1 MTDTSLSPD
10 TSTALQVLPMVAAQP
25 GIWFADQLSP
35 WSNTFAV
42 AHYVDINGE
51 LTPDRM
57 LDAIRQGLMEA
68 DTVRARFAER
78 DGGVVQILPGA
89 GDDGNLPHPEYI
101 DLSHEA
107 DAPAAA
113 LAMMRQDLAGNL
125 RAGGDEVL
133 YRHILFRLST
143 APARWFW
150 YQRYHHLM
158 VDGFSFTAL
167 TRRIA
172 HIYHALRD
180 GVSAGP
186 SPFTPFSAVVREY
199 LDERHVAACA
209 RDKIFWLDKCR
220 QLPPPVSLAAQ
231 PLSDSRPSPH
241 VLRYSLRLDADDF
254 AQLTAP
260 SLTTRLS
267 VMEIALA
274 LTAVWVGRLGG
285 RTAYTAG
292 FTFMRRMGS
301 QALNA
306 IGPVV
311 NVLPV
316 PIYADPD
323 ATLYEVAR
331 VVAAEL
337 KAVRRHQAYDGEQL
351 LRDLGRIGES
361 QGMMGPTFNIKL
373 FDYQLE
379 FHGVKAITHPLAS
392 GPVSDLEIDLY
403 IDENGALSVELLAN
417 QARYQQQQLADYAAC
432 LPLLLRQFA
441 GNASLAVGEASLL
454 DETAR
459 DRLSGWSDGGVTR
472 CVEHETSVLDAFLRQ
487 CAQQPEAVALCWKD
501 ENISYRQLR
510 QRASRLARRLLDGKP
525 QSPVAIL
532 LPRGPECVVA
542 MLAVMMAGQVIM
554 VLDAD
559 SPPERLAMTIAE
571 SQPERLITIEAWR
584 SRFAACAT
592 IPTLCLDSECLTAVS
607 DLPPDDAERG
617 FSLRGDHLAYIIY
630 TSGSTG
636 RPKGVMNTHGALLNL
651 LNVHRAGAFAAAAKR
666 LSDRGETRRLHTGH
680 SAAWVFDASW
690 DPLLGMLDGQIMDL
704 FDDDTRRDALAL
716 VTAIQRQR
724 TDIIEVTP
732 LMLTQM
738 LAAGLFA
745 SGRHQPLMIL
755 LGGEAVSPALW
766 QQLRQHPQVAARNYY
781 GPTECTVDSVIADPA
796 DAAEPVI
803 GRPVSGMCVWVLDAR
818 LQPTPVGAIGEL
830 YLGGAGLARGY
841 LGRAGLTAAR
851 FVASPF
857 GQGERLYRTGDLV
870 RWRADGQLDFVG
882 RIDHQVKIRGYRI
895 ELGEV
900 ENALSALP
908 EVESAAV
915 VTRETAGRFQLAA
928 YCAVGEALA
937 AEPERVSER
946 LYARL
951 RERIPEYMLPSQLVV
966 LPQLPITSSGK
977 IDRRALPQPEA
988 KRLPRRRPQ
997 NARERLL
1004 CDAIAAVLRLE
1015 AFYADEDFFLQGGDS
1030 ISAMML
1036 ANALRQA
1043 GYQLS
1048 ARDIFSLRTPL
1059 AMAPAM
1065 SAWHDDDTPPTLP
1078 LLTDDKALMA
1088 RVGAKYGP
1096 VSWVLPTLP
1105 LQQGLLF
1112 HAQLGDGSGNYNAL
1126 SRFDFDG
1133 ALTAARIKAALNSM
1147 LDRHPQLNACFDTTL
1162 CDAPLQILPRRS
1174 TDNRWPWR
1182 QHDLRGMDER
1192 EQQRHLQ
1199 RIEQEELDRDLLID
1213 GSDAPLV
1220 RAVLVQFSSRRSTLL
1235 IVAHHL
1241 VADGWSSAIML
1252 RELLFV
1258 FGGMTASLP
1267 TPQADYAAVIARLT
1281 SRDKGPAQAAWREAL
1296 TDVAPCVLFGDAPST
1311 QGAMRRLPVT
1321 LEPELQRGLE
1331 SLRLRWGLTLNTLLQ
1346 GIWATLLGAVSGRD
1360 DVVFGTP
1367 VSGRFAGP
1375 AGTGDHIGLFSN
1387 TVPVRIRLQ
1396 PHRALLEQLVQIQP
1410 KQVDLLAHDDLGLGE
1425 IQQLAG
1431 GEALFDTLLVVEN
1444 YPDEGELLHRPFGE
1458 VRCTS
1463 MCNRGYTHYPLTL
1476 MAVPGDTLSLHLEY
1490 RAGQVD
1496 ADAMALRLQLLF
1508 RQLVAA
1514 PERPLAA
1521 LSLLSESEQAMLR
1534 HANQTGHE
1542 VMPDTLSGLLARQAV
1557 RSPQAVALVD
1567 ETHSL
1572 SYAEVREQVER
1583 LAQRLAVAGVIP
1595 GDTVAVALPRSIFLS
1610 LALMAV
1616 VEAGAAYL
1624 PLDTGYPDERLQ
1636 LMIDDAQPR
1645 LIITDATQRG
1655 RFAASGQIFS
1665 YGSLLTADRDLP
1677 PCRQAPSPHH
1687 PAYIIYTSGSTSRPK
1702 GVVIAHNAIVNRL
1715 LWMQHQFPLGADDV
1729 VLQKT
1734 PCSFD
1739 VSVWEFFWPL
1749 MVGAT
1754 LVMAPPEAHRDPAA
1768 LMALTE
1774 KHRITTMH
1782 FVPSMLAAF
1791 VDALDDENAVRT
1803 CATLR
1808 RVFCSGEAL
1817 STELSRGWER
1827 MTGVPLYNLY
1837 GPTEAAVD
1845 VSWHDAYGQA
1855 LSAVSGVSVPIGRPV
1870 WNTGLRILDPWL
1882 RPVPPGVAG
1891 ELYLTGEQLAQGYL
1905 HRRELTASRFV
1916 ADPGAVGKR
1925 MYCTGDVA
1933 RWLPGGEVEYLGR
1946 RDDQLKIRG
1955 QRIEPGE
1962 IESALAALPGVHQA
1976 AVQARILGQR
1986 GSTAGADA
1994 RQLVGYVVPEAAAQ
2008 LDGEALRAALALQ
2021 LPAHMVP
2028 VAVVILPSLPLSANG
2043 KLDRKALPL
2052 PEESGG
2058 RRGRP
2063 PRPGLETQLAGLF
2076 ARLLERDDVN
2086 ATDDFFALGGHSLL
2100 AMRLAAEL
2108 RRELDKPV
2116 SVGQLMVASSVE
2128 KLAQLLDGERAG
2140 EEMRRAGFDQVL
2152 PLRSGEG
2159 HPLFCIHPASGF
2171 AWQFSVLPRY
2181 LASRWAV
2188 IGLQS
2193 PRPEGPIARCATMD
2207 EVCEHH
2213 LVNLRRV
2220 QPHGPYHLMGYSLG
2234 GTVAQGIAAR
2244 LQAQGETVAFLGLL
2258 DTYPPETQDW
2268 TASMDEKARQE
2279 VDNERDLFMAASA
2292 ETVDLALER
2301 QKRSMFDDIEANYA
2315 DSVRLLSQ
2323 TRTARY
2329 QGEATLFVAKGSLP
2343 EGMDVQAVWAP
2354 YVRRLRVFELDCC
2367 HIDIISPASL
2377 ARLGPLIDKVL
2388 SGL

>member
-10 TSTALQVLPMVAAQP
+10 TATSLQVLPMVAAQP

-42 AHYVDINGE
+42 AHYVEINAE
-51 LTPDRM
+51 LTPELM
-57 LDAIRQGLMEA
+57 LDAIRQGLMET
-68 DTVRARFAER
+68 DTVRARFEER
-78 DGGVVQILPGA
+78 DGEAVQILPAA
-89 GDDGNLPHPEYI
+89 GDDSNPPRPEYI

-107 DAPAAA
+107 DAPALA
-113 LAMMRQDLAGNL
+113 LAVMRQDLAGNL
-125 RAGGDEVL
+125 RAGGDKVL
-133 YRHILFRLST
+133 YRHILFRLSG

-172 HIYHALRD
+172 QIYAARCR
-180 GVSAGP
+180 GISAGP

-199 LDERHVAACA
+199 LDGRNSAASERN
-209 RDKIFWLDKCR
+209 RDFWLEKCQ
-220 QLPPPVSLAAQ
+220 QLPPSVSLSAQ
-231 PLSDSRPSPH
+231 PLSDNHPSPH
-241 VLRYSLRLDADDF
+241 VLRHSVRLDADDF
-254 AQLTAP
+254 ARLTAP
-260 SLTTRLS
+260 ALTARLS
-267 VMEIALA
+267 AMEIALA
-274 LTAVWVGRLGG
+274 LTAIWVGRLSG

-301 QALNA
+301 EALNA
-306 IGPVV
+306 VGPVV

-361 QGMMGPTFNIKL
+361 QGVMGPTFNIKL

-379 FHGVKAITHPLAS
+379 FHGVKAITHQLAS

-403 IDENGALSVELLAN
+403 LDESGALSVELLAN
-417 QARYQQQQLADYAAC
+417 QARYRQEQLADYAAS

-441 GNASLAVGEASLL
+441 RDGSLAVGEVSLL

-459 DRLSGWSDGGVTR
+459 QRLSQWGDGGEPQRVK
-472 CVEHETSVLDAFLRQ
+472 HETTVLDAFLRQ
-487 CAQQPEAVALCWKD
+487 CEEQPQAVALRWQD
-501 ENISYRQLR
+501 EEISYRELG
-510 QRASRLARRLLDGKP
+510 QRAFRLARLLLDGEA
-525 QSPVAIL
+525 QSPAAIL

-542 MLAVMMAGQVIM
+542 MLAVMMAGQVVM

-559 SPPERLAMTIAE
+559 SPPERLAMMIAE
-571 SQPERLITIEAWR
+571 SRPGRLITIETLR
-584 SRFAACAT
+584 PRFAAFTA
-592 IPTLCLDSECLTAVS
+592 IPLVCLDSAPLTAFS
-607 DLPPDDAERG
+607 DRPLDDAERG
-617 FSLRGDHLAYIIY
+617 FPLRGEHLAYIIY

-636 RPKGVMNTHGALLNL
+636 TPKGVMNTHGALLNL
-651 LNVHRAGAFAAAAKR
+651 LNVHRADAFSTAAR
-666 LSDRGETRRLHTGH
+666 MLSDRGESRRLRTGH

-690 DPLLGMLDGQIMDL
+690 DPLLGMIDGQRMDL

-716 VTAIQRQR
+716 VTAIQRQG

-745 SGRHQPLMIL
+745 PGGHQPLMIL

-766 QQLRQHPQVAARNYY
+766 QQLRQYPQVAVRNYY
-781 GPTECTVDSVIADPA
+781 GPTECTVDSAIA
-796 DAAEPVI
+796 DAADSPQPTI
-803 GRPVSGMCVWVLDAR
+803 GRPVAGMCAWVLDAR
-818 LQPTPVGAIGEL
+818 LQPMPVGATGEL

-857 GQGERLYRTGDLV
+857 GKGERLYRTGDLV
-870 RWRADGQLDFVG
+870 RWRSDGQLDFVG

-900 ENALSALP
+900 ENALAALP
-908 EVESAAV
+908 EVKSAAV
-915 VTRETAGRFQLAA
+915 VTRETEGRFQLLA
-928 YCAVGEALA
+928 YCAVGEILA
-937 AEPERVSER
+937 AESQQVSAR
-946 LYARL
+946 LYAQL
-951 RERIPEYMLPSQLVV
+951 RERIPEYMLPSQLVL
-966 LPQLPITSSGK
+966 LPQLPVNSSGK
-977 IDRRALPQPEA
+977 IDRRALPQPEVEPSQR
-988 KRLPRRRPQ
+988 RLPQ
-997 NARERLL
+997 NDRERLL
-1004 CDAIAAVLRLE
+1004 CDAIATVLRLT
-1015 AFYADEDFFLQGGDS
+1015 AFGADDDFFLQGGDS

-1036 ANALRQA
+1036 SNNLRLA
-1043 GYQLS
+1043 GYRLP
-1048 ARDIFSLRTPL
+1048 AKDIFSLRTPL

-1065 SAWHDDDTPPTLP
+1065 TAGQDDDNLSAAPR
-1078 LLTDDKALMA
+1078 LTDDQELMA
-1088 RVGAKYGP
+1088 RVNAKYGP
-1096 VSWVLPTLP
+1096 VNWVLPTLP

-1126 SRFDFDG
+1126 SRFDFAG
-1133 ALTAARIKAALNSM
+1133 ALTTSQIKAALDGM
-1147 LDRHPQLNACFDTTL
+1147 MARHPQLNACFDNTL
-1162 CDAPLQILPRRS
+1162 HDVPLQILPRR
-1174 TDNRWPWR
+1174 TTGNRWPWS
-1182 QHDLRGMDER
+1182 QHDLSGMSER
-1192 EQQRHLQ
+1192 EQQQNLQ
-1199 RIEQEELDRDLLID
+1199 RIEQEALDRDLLID
-1213 GSDAPLV
+1213 GSAAPLV
-1220 RAVLVQFSSRRSTLL
+1220 RAILVQFSSRRSTLL

-1258 FGGMTASLP
+1258 LGGMAASLP
-1267 TPQADYAAVIARLT
+1267 TPQADYVSVIGQLAA
-1281 SRDKGPAQAAWREAL
+1281 RDKGPAQTAWREAL
-1296 TDVAPCVLFGDAPST
+1296 TDVAPCVLFGDAPSA
-1311 QGAMRRLPVT
+1311 QGAMRRLPIA
-1321 LEPELQRGLE
+1321 LDPELQRDLE
-1331 SLRLRWGLTLNTLLQ
+1331 ALRLRRRLTLNTLLQ

-1367 VSGRFAGP
+1367 VSGRFTGP

-1396 PHRALLEQLVQIQP
+1396 PHRALLEQLAQIQS
-1410 KQVDLLAHDDLGLGE
+1410 QQIDLLAHDNLGLGE

-1431 GEALFDTLLVVEN
+1431 GETLFDTLLVVEN

-1458 VRCTS
+1458 VRCVG

-1476 MAVPGDTLSLHLEY
+1476 MAVPDDALSLHLEY
-1490 RAGQVD
+1490 REGQVD
-1496 ADAMALRLQLLF
+1496 AEAVAQRLQLLL
-1508 RQLVAA
+1508 RQLVAT
-1514 PERPLAA
+1514 PEQPLAQ
-1521 LSLLSESEQAMLR
+1521 LSLLSEPEQIMLR
-1534 HANQTGHE
+1534 NVNHTARE
-1542 VMPDTLSGLLARQAV
+1542 IAPDTLSGQLARQAAH
-1557 RSPQAVALVD
+1557 SPRALALVD
-1567 ETHSL
+1567 ETQAL
-1572 SYAEVREQVER
+1572 SYAEVREQVEL
-1583 LAQRLAVAGVIP
+1583 LARHLVAAGVIP
-1595 GDTVAVALPRSIFLS
+1595 GDTVAVALPRSVFLS

-1616 VEAGAAYL
+1616 VEVGAAYL

-1636 LMIDDAQPR
+1636 LMIGDAQPR
-1645 LIITDATQRG
+1645 LIVTDSSQRG
-1655 RFAASGQIFS
+1655 RFAGAGEIFC
-1665 YGSLLTADRDLP
+1665 YERLLTADSALAP
-1677 PCRQAPSPHH
+1677 SRQRPSPHH

-1754 LVMAPPEAHRDPAA
+1754 LVMAPPEAHRDPQA
-1768 LMALTE
+1768 LMALIE
-1774 KHRITTMH
+1774 KHRVTTLH

-1791 VDALDDENAVRT
+1791 VDALDEESAGRIR
-1803 CATLR
+1803 ATLR

-1817 STELSRGWER
+1817 SAELSRNWER

-1845 VSWHDAYGQA
+1845 VSWHNASGGA
-1855 LSAVSGVSVPIGRPV
+1855 LAAVTGTSVPIGRPV

-1891 ELYLTGEQLAQGYL
+1891 ELYLSGEQLAQGYL

-1916 ADPGAVGKR
+1916 ADPEAVGKR

-1933 RWLPGGEVEYLGR
+1933 RWLPDGSVEYLGR

-1976 AVQARILGQR
+1976 AVQARVLGH
-1986 GSTAGADA
+1986 GASTAGADA
-1994 RQLVGYVVPEAAAQ
+1994 RQLIGYAVPEPSVS
-2008 LDGEALRAALALQ
+2008 LDGEALRAALALH
-2021 LPAHMVP
+2021 LPPQMVP
-2028 VAVVILPSLPLSANG
+2028 VAVVVLPSLPLSANG

-2052 PEESGG
+2052 PEEGRG

-2063 PRPGLETQLAGLF
+2063 PRPGLETRLAELF
-2076 ARLLERDDVN
+2076 ARLLERDGVN

-2116 SVGQLMVASSVE
+2116 SVGQLMVASTVE
-2128 KLAQLLDGERAG
+2128 KLAQLLDGEQAG

-2152 PLRSGEG
+2152 PLRAGDG

-2181 LASRWAV
+2181 LASRWPV
-2188 IGLQS
+2188 IGIQS
-2193 PRPEGPIARCATMD
+2193 PRPDGPIARCATMD

-2220 QPHGPYHLMGYSLG
+2220 QPHGPYHLIGYSLG

-2279 VDNERDLFMAASA
+2279 VDNERELFMAAT
-2292 ETVDLALER
+2292 EEREDLALEQ

-2323 TRTARY
+2323 THTARY

-2343 EGMDVQAVWAP
+2343 EGMDVQAAWAP
-2354 YVRRLRVFELDCC
+2354 YVQRLQVFELDCC

>member
-10 TSTALQVLPMVAAQP
+10 TSTSLQVLPLVAAQP

-42 AHYVDINGE
+42 AHYVEIRGE
-51 LTPDRM
+51 LKPDLM
-57 LDAIRQGLMEA
+57 LEAIRQGLMEA
-68 DTVRARFAER
+68 DTVRARFEER
-78 DGGVVQILPGA
+78 DGEVVQILPGA
-89 GDDGNLPHPEYI
+89 EDDSNLPRPEFI

-107 DAPAAA
+107 DAPTAA
-113 LAMMRQDLAGNL
+113 LAIMREDLSGNL
-125 RAGGDEVL
+125 RAGGEAIL

-172 HIYHALRD
+172 HIYHARCD
-180 GVSAGP
+180 GRTAGP

-199 LDERHVAACA
+199 LDESHTATCT
-209 RDKIFWLDKCR
+209 RDRLFWLDKCQ
-220 QLPPPVSLAAQ
+220 QLPPPVSLAAR
-231 PLSDSRPSPH
+231 PMSDSHPSPH
-241 VLRYSLRLDADDF
+241 ILRHSLRLDADDF
-254 AQLTAP
+254 TRLTVP

-267 VMEIALA
+267 ATEIGLA
-274 LTAVWVGRLGG
+274 LIAVWVGRLSG
-285 RTAYTAG
+285 RMAYTAG

-316 PIYADPD
+316 PIHADPD
-323 ATLYEVAR
+323 ATLHDVAR
-331 VVAAEL
+331 TVAAEL
-337 KAVRRHQAYDGEQL
+337 KAIRRHQAYDGEQL

-361 QGMMGPTFNIKL
+361 QGLMGPTFNIKL

-379 FHGVKAITHPLAS
+379 FHGAKAMTHQLAS

-403 IDENGALSVELLAN
+403 IDESGALSVELLAN
-417 QARYQQQQLADYAAC
+417 QARYQPEQLAHYAAC

-441 GNASLAVGEASLL
+441 SNVSLPIGEAGLL
-454 DETAR
+454 DETAL
-459 DRLSGWSDGGVTR
+459 DKLSHWSDGGAAQR
-472 CVEHETSVLDAFLRQ
+472 IEHETTVLDAFMRQ
-487 CAQQPEAVALCWKD
+487 CAQQPEAVALRWKD
-501 ENISYRQLR
+501 ESISYLELR
-510 QRASRLARRLLDGKP
+510 QRASQLARLLLDGTP

-532 LPRGPECVVA
+532 LPRGPDCVVA

-559 SPPERLAMTIAE
+559 SPPERLAMMIGE
-571 SQPERLITIEAWR
+571 SQPDRLITLEALR
-584 SRFAACAT
+584 PRFAAFT
-592 IPTLCLDSECLTAVS
+592 SIPAVCLDSVCLTTFS

-617 FSLRGDHLAYIIY
+617 FPLLSEHLAYIIY

-651 LNVHRAGAFAAAAKR
+651 LNVHRAGAFSSAAR
-666 LSDRGETRRLHTGH
+666 ILSDKGERRRLHTGH

-690 DPLLGMLDGQIMDL
+690 DPLLGMMDGQIMDL

-732 LMLTQM
+732 LMLTQL
-738 LAAGLFA
+738 LATGLLT
-745 SGRHQPLMIL
+745 SDKHRPLMIL
-755 LGGEAVSPALW
+755 LGGEAVSSALW
-766 QQLRQHPQVAARNYY
+766 QQLKQYPQVAARNYY
-781 GPTECTVDSVIADPA
+781 GPTECTVDSVIGDPA
-796 DAAEPVI
+796 DSLESVI
-803 GRPVSGMCVWVLDAR
+803 GRPVPGMCVWVLDGR
-818 LQPTPVGAIGEL
+818 LQPLPIGAVGEL

-841 LGRAGLTAAR
+841 LGKAGLTASR
-851 FVASPF
+851 FIASPF
-857 GQGERLYRTGDLV
+857 GKGERLYRTGDLV

-882 RIDHQVKIRGYRI
+882 RIDDQVKVRGYRI

-900 ENALSALP
+900 ENALSALS
-908 EVESAAV
+908 EVESSAIV
-915 VTRETAGRFQLAA
+915 VRETEGRNQLVA
-928 YCAVGEALA
+928 YCAVKAALA
-937 AEPERVSER
+937 EEPEWISER

-966 LPQLPITSSGK
+966 LPQLPVNSSGK
-977 IDRRALPQPEA
+977 IDRRALPQPKA
-988 KRLPRRRPQ
+988 KLLQPQQPQ

-1004 CDAIAAVLRLE
+1004 CDAIATVLRLE
-1015 AFYADEDFFLQGGDS
+1015 AFGADDDFFLQGGDS

-1036 ANALRQA
+1036 ANNLRQA

-1059 AMAPAM
+1059 AMAPVM
-1065 SAWHDDDTPPTLP
+1065 TVWQDGDNSSTLP
-1078 LLTDDKALMA
+1078 LLADDKALMA
-1088 RVGAKYGP
+1088 HVNAKYGP
-1096 VSWVLPTLP
+1096 VHWVLPTLP

-1112 HAQLGDGSGNYNAL
+1112 HAQLRDGTGNYNAL
-1126 SRFDFDG
+1126 SRFDFEG
-1133 ALTAARIKAALNSM
+1133 ALTVSRIKAALNSM
-1147 LDRHPQLNACFDTTL
+1147 MQRHPQLNACFDNTL
-1162 CDAPLQILPRRS
+1162 CDAPLQVLPRRS
-1174 TDNRWPWR
+1174 MGRSWPWR
-1182 QHDLRGMDER
+1182 QYDLSGMSAQ
-1192 EQQRHLQ
+1192 EQQQSLQ
-1199 RIEQEELDRDLLID
+1199 RIEQEELACDLLID

-1220 RAVLVQFSSRRSTLL
+1220 RAVLVQLSSRRSTLL

-1258 FGGMTASLP
+1258 LGDMAASLP
-1267 TPQADYAAVIARLT
+1267 TPQADYPTVITRLAARNKDA
-1281 SRDKGPAQAAWREAL
+1281 AQSAWRESL
-1296 TDVAPCVLFGDAPST
+1296 TDVTPCVLFGDVPST
-1311 QGAMRRLPVT
+1311 QETMHRLPIT
-1321 LEPELQRGLE
+1321 LTPELQHGLE
-1331 SLRLRWGLTLNTLLQ
+1331 SLRLKWGLTLNTLLQ
-1346 GIWATLLGAVSGRD
+1346 GVWATLLSAISGRD
-1360 DVVFGTP
+1360 DIVFGTP
-1367 VSGRFAGP
+1367 VSGRFTGP

-1396 PHRALLEQLVQIQP
+1396 PQRALLEQLAQIQP
-1410 KQVDLLAHDDLGLGE
+1410 GQVDLLAHDNLGLGE

-1444 YPDEGELLHRPFGE
+1444 YPDESELLNRPFGE

-1463 MCNRGYTHYPLTL
+1463 VCNHGYTHYPLTL
-1476 MAVPGDTLSLHLEY
+1476 MAVPGDILSLHLEY
-1490 RAGQVD
+1490 RPGQVD
-1496 ADAMALRLQLLF
+1496 AEAVALRLQLLLQ
-1508 RQLVAA
+1508 QLVVT

-1521 LSLLSESEQAMLR
+1521 LSLLSESEQGLVR
-1534 HANQTGHE
+1534 RANQTEHE
-1542 VMPDTLSGLLARQAV
+1542 VRPDTLSGLLARQAS

-1567 ETHSL
+1567 ETQSL
-1572 SYAEVREQVER
+1572 SYAEVREQVML
-1583 LAQRLAVAGVIP
+1583 LAQHLAAAGVIP
-1595 GDTVAVALPRSIFLS
+1595 GDTVAVALPRSVFLS

-1616 VEAGAAYL
+1616 VEVGAAYL

-1636 LMIDDAQPR
+1636 LMLDDAQPR
-1645 LIITDATQRG
+1645 LIITDPSQRE
-1655 RFAASGQIFS
+1655 RFDGAGPIFS
-1665 YGSLLTADRDLP
+1665 YDSRLAVNHDLP
-1677 PCRQAPSPHH
+1677 ACRQTPSPHH

-1715 LWMQHQFPLGADDV
+1715 LWMQHQYPLGADDV

-1749 MVGAT
+1749 MVGAS
-1754 LVMAPPEAHRDPAA
+1754 LVMAPPEAHRDPSA
-1768 LMALTE
+1768 LMALTK
-1774 KHRITTMH
+1774 KHRVTTMH

-1791 VDALDDENAVRT
+1791 VDALDDEKAVRN

-1817 STELSRGWER
+1817 STELSRSWER
-1827 MTGVPLYNLY
+1827 VTGIPLYNLY

-1845 VSWHDAYGQA
+1845 VSWHNACGQA
-1855 LSAVSGVSVPIGRPV
+1855 LAAVTGVSVPIGRPV

-1882 RPVPPGVAG
+1882 RPVPPGIAG

-1916 ADPGAVGKR
+1916 ADPETVGKR

-1933 RWLPGGEVEYLGR
+1933 RWLPDGVVEYLGR

-1962 IESALAALPGVHQA
+1962 IESALLALPGVHQS
-1976 AVQARILGQR
+1976 AVQACVLGR
-1986 GSTAGADA
+1986 SGSRAGADA
-1994 RQLVGYVVPEAAAQ
+1994 RQLIGYVVPEPSAQ
-2008 LDGEALRAALALQ
+2008 LDGEALRVALTSR

-2052 PEESGG
+2052 PEESGQ
-2058 RRGRP
+2058 RGRL

-2076 ARLLERDDVN
+2076 SRLLERDNVN

-2108 RRELDKPV
+2108 RRALDKPV
-2116 SVGQLMVASSVE
+2116 SVGQLMVASTVE
-2128 KLAQLLDGERAG
+2128 KLAQLLDGERAD

-2152 PLRSGEG
+2152 PLRTGEG
-2159 HPLFCIHPASGF
+2159 NPLFCIHPASGF
-2171 AWQFSVLPRY
+2171 AWQFSVFPRY
-2181 LASRWAV
+2181 LASRWPV

-2193 PRPEGPIARCATMD
+2193 PRPDGPIARCATMD

-2234 GTVAQGIAAR
+2234 GTVAQGIAGR

-2279 VDNERDLFMAASA
+2279 VDNERDLFMAAA
-2292 ETVDLALER
+2292 EETVDIALQQ
-2301 QKRSMFDDIEANYA
+2301 QKRDMFDDIEANYA

-2329 QGEATLFVAKGSLP
+2329 QGEATLFIAKGSLP
-2343 EGMDVQAVWAP
+2343 EGMDVQAAWAP
-2354 YVRRLRVFELDCC
+2354 YVDRLQVFELDCC

-2377 ARLGPLIDKVL
+2377 AKLGPLIDKVL
-2388 SGL
+2388 SRL